1 MRLTL
6 LGTGTSMGIPVI
18 GCTCAVCTSSDP
30 RNRRMRTSALL
41 TTAGRTLLFDAG
53 PDFRTQA
60 LRAGIDSIDAVLLT
74 HSHFDHIGGLDD
86 LRPLTMK
93 RPDTPMPIYGSP
105 ATLADIRARFAYAF
119 DDHASAGSTRPA
131 MQLCPID
138 TTFYVGDLAIHSFNV
153 MHGSWTITGYRIG
166 RLGYVTDANH
176 IPDASW
182 PLLADLDVL
191 VLNALRHEPH
201 PTHFTI
207 EQALAV
213 VERLRPR
220 RTLLVHMTHSLDHAT
235 VNAGLPAG
243 IELAYDGQVIEVA
256 ECASQ

>member
-1 MRLTL
+1 MRLTF
-6 LGTGTSMGIPVI
+6 LGTGTSMGVPVI
-18 GCTCAVCTSSDP
+18 GCNCAVCTSSDP

-41 TTAGRTLLFDAG
+41 TSAGQTLLFDAG
-53 PDFRTQA
+53 PDFRAQA
-60 LRAGIDSIDAVLLT
+60 LLAGIDTIDAVLLT

-93 RPDTPMPIYGSP
+93 RPGVSMPIYGSSS
-105 ATLADIRARFAYAF
+105 TLADVRARFAYAF

-138 TTFYVGDLAIHSFNV
+138 ATFHIGALTIHAFDV
-153 MHGSWTITGYRIG
+153 MHGSWQITGYRIG
-166 RLGYVTDANH
+166 QLGYVTDASH
-176 IPDASW
+176 IPEDSW
-182 PLLADLDVL
+182 PFLTGLDVL

-201 PTHFTI
+201 PTHFTV
-207 EQALAV
+207 EQALTV
-213 VERLRPR
+213 VDRLRPR

-243 IELAYDGQVIEVA
+243 VELAYDGQVVEVA
-256 ECASQ
+256 ECASE